1 MTTALFGT
9 PQSTFAGFEYLGKAT
24 RFAQEILEVIDHV
37 SLFEEF
43 SNQEFEALCDFM
55 VCYTA
60 PRHGVLIREGNF
72 GDFLVI
78 LLTGKVNV
86 VKQANDGSTKFIAAV
101 GPGASLGEMSLIDG
115 QARFSTC
122 IATEPVD
129 FAVLDRKA
137 LNDIL
142 VAQPRLGNKLLL
154 LLLQLMAKR
163 LRESGARLLPHMG
176 SSMV

>member
-1 MTTALFGT
+1 MEPHIHSA
-9 PQSTFAGFEYLGKAT
+9 FAGFECLGKAT
-24 RFAQEILEVIDHV
+24 RFAQDILEVIDHV

-43 SNQEFEALCDFM
+43 SAQEFEALCDFM

-60 PRHGVLIREGNF
+60 PRHGVLIRERDF

-78 LLTGKVNV
+78 LLTGKVDV
-86 VKQANDGSTKFIAAV
+86 VKQAKDGSTKFIAAV
-101 GPGASLGEMSLIDG
+101 GPGSSLGEMSLIDG

-122 IATEPVD
+122 IAAEPVD

-142 VAQPRLGNKLLL
+142 VTQPRLGNKLLL
-154 LLLQLMAKR
+154 LLLQLMATR
-163 LRESGARLLPHMG
+163 LRDASGRLLPHIG
-176 SSMV
+176 SSVV

>member
-1 MTTALFGT
+1 MEHPIHSAFD
-9 PQSTFAGFEYLGKAT
+9 SFDYLGRAT
-24 RFAQEILEVIDHV
+24 LFAQEIHEVINRV

-43 SNQEFEALCDFM
+43 SFPEFEALYSYM

-60 PRHGVLIREGNF
+60 PRHGVLIREGDS

-78 LLTGKVNV
+78 LLTGKVDV
-86 VKQANDGSTKFIAAV
+86 IKQASDGSTKFIAAV

-115 QARFSTC
+115 QARFATC
-122 IATEPVD
+122 ISTEPVD

-137 LNDIL
+137 LNEVL
-142 VAQPRLGNKLLL
+142 VSQPRLGNKLLL

-163 LRESGARLLPHMG
+163 LRDSGASLLPHIG
-176 SSMV
+176 SSVV

>member
-1 MTTALFGT
+1 MEHPIHSAFD
-9 PQSTFAGFEYLGKAT
+9 SFDYLGRAT
-24 RFAQEILEVIDHV
+24 LFAQEIHEVINRV

-43 SNQEFEALCDFM
+43 SFPEFEALCSYM

-60 PRHGVLIREGNF
+60 PRHGVLIREGDS

-78 LLTGKVNV
+78 LLTGMVAGLLCMV
-86 VKQANDGSTKFIAAV
+86 SFIAAV

-115 QARFSTC
+115 QARFATC
-122 IATEPVD
+122 ISTEPVD

-137 LNDIL
+137 LNEVL
-142 VAQPRLGNKLLL
+142 VSQPRLGNKLLL

-163 LRESGARLLPHMG
+163 LRDSGASLLPHIG
-176 SSMV
+176 SSVV